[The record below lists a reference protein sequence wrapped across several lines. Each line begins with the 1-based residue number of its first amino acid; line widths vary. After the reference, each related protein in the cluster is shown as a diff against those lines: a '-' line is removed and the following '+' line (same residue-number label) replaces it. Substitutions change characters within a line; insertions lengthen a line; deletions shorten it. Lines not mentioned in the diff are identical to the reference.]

1 MILLELLV
9 ADDGTLGDACN
20 GGAMDGWLELL
31 VVLLPLLVLVVVAV
45 DLAIN
50 IG

>member
-1 MILLELLV
+1 MIPLELLV
-9 ADDGTLGDACN
+9 TDNGALGDACN

-50 IG
+50 IS